1 MKKFLGN
8 FGNSLLVGA
17 LLLAP
22 LAITVWVVT
31 SLFGWLTGWFVHIVP
46 VELQAGW
53 TGLLMRVAALAL
65 VVAFVFVIGL
75 LVRNYVGRTFY
86 EFMDRV
92 LSNIPGV
99 KLFYN
104 FFRQIIEVFF
114 ASKGS
119 SFKEV
124 VLIEY
129 PRAGTF
135 MLGFVTSTVPARFAG
150 AVPQTMVGDELVS
163 VFIPMTPLP
172 SSGWFAIVPRS
183 QLVPMGMSPAE
194 GMKLVV
200 SGGAIYPGD
209 AEEVQTSLLEKLEA
223 RAKRKKERT
232 TMTNDPIQMTN
243 DPASPGATPGPAN
256 DQ

>member
-1 MKKFLGN
+1 MKKLLGN
-8 FGNSLLVGA
+8 LGNNVLVGA

-22 LAITVWVVT
+22 LAITVWLVT
-31 SLFGWLTGWFVHIVP
+31 SLFGMLTGWLVPMVP
-46 VELQAGW
+46 VEFQSGW
-53 TGLLMRVAALAL
+53 EGIGLRVAALVL
-65 VVAFVFVIGL
+65 VVAVVSIVGL
-75 LVRNYVGRTFY
+75 LARNFIGRTFY
-86 EFMDRV
+86 EFVDKA

-124 VLIEY
+124 VLLEY
-129 PRAGTF
+129 PKAGMF
-135 MLGFVTSTVPARFAG
+135 MLGFVTSTVPVRYAE
-150 AVPQTMVGDELVS
+150 AVPQAVAGDELVT

-172 SSGWFAIVPRS
+172 SSGWFAVVPRS
-183 QLVPMGMSPAE
+183 QLIPMKMTPAE

-209 AEEVQTSLLEKLEA
+209 AAATQTSLLEKLEQ
-223 RAKRKKERT
+223 RVGRKRGE
-232 TMTNDPIQMTN
+232 MGD
-243 DPASPGATPGPAN
+243 G
-256 DQ
+256 